1 MDLTGE
7 ACLIS
12 CLLSGTFLVLTEV
25 SSGGRLEGVISPV
38 SGAFWELFLGVI
50 GEICKNIIESNHNC
64 LIKEKTIKSQLE
76 ISKRHY
82 SGFNM

>member
-38 SGAFWELFLGVI
+38 SGAFWELFWVEI
-50 GEICKNIIESNHNC
+50 GEIWKKYFLNLIE
-64 LIKEKTIKSQLE
+64 LMIEDFVGLKDFEYL
-76 ISKRHY
+76 
-82 SGFNM
+82 